1 MLVKLHSLKD
11 RNNKNKPFL
20 LLLGWHKISRLWATF
35 INREISLPHVSY
47 SLNAKKAV
55 FKRQKQK
62 QVRDSVGPSAK
73 SRSVTASSLSNKELE
88 VVGAIKDS
96 RHSHVPSKTER
107 VMLAA
112 KGDGAKETG
121 DLPRAQG
128 DEVK

>member
-1 MLVKLHSLKD
+1 MLVKPHSLKD
-11 RNNKNKPFL
+11 GNNKNKPFL

-35 INREISLPHVSY
+35 IIRKNSLPHVSY

-62 QVRDSVGPSAK
+62 HVRDSVGPSAK
-73 SRSVTASSLSNKELE
+73 SGSVTASNLSKELE

-96 RHSHVPSKTER
+96 RHSHVPNRTGR

-121 DLPRAQG
+121 DSCPGPRLMR
-128 DEVK
+128 